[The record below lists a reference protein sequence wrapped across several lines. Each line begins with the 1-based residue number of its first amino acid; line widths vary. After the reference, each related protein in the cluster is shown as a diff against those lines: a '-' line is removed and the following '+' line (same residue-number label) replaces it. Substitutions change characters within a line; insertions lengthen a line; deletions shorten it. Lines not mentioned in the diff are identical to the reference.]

1 MTVSSIPMLLS
12 PTPTRGFLYIGD
24 PHVWSKK
31 PGRRRDDD
39 FLATILGKLGQ
50 AAEIANRHHLWPI
63 CPGDLLHDDDDHD
76 PVMLLNLTR
85 ALQKFDRK
93 MICLVGNHDKDE
105 AHLSERN
112 SLLLLGVAGQLHLI
126 DRSGFCG
133 VISMHTPSG
142 EMKVAIGGTPYG
154 DHIPQDVA
162 SFLGAG
168 FDPKADVKRAHVL
181 AGVDTIVWMT
191 HEDLAFQ
198 GAYPGAKS
206 IEEIRGVDACFNG
219 HMHGTSL
226 PHKVGMTSWY
236 NPGNI
241 TRMSVDTMDHKP
253 SVWEWLPLEEQE
265 MGTQQGLRVPLL
277 HQHILNHVQGEYAFT
292 LEGLHATA
300 MMPARAL
307 EGLPTSAFAERLL
320 SDRIQQRSDD
330 GTFTRESL
338 ETILEALQV
347 PDLVKETARRRQE
360 QAARNLS
367 ERA

>member
-1 MTVSSIPMLLS
+1 MSTLS
-12 PTPTRGFLYIGD
+12 LPVFEIDRPTRGFLFIGD

-39 FLATILGKLGQ
+39 FLATILNKLSQ
-50 AAEIANRHHLWPI
+50 AAEISNRLDLWPI

-85 ALQKFDRK
+85 TLQKFNRK
-93 MICLVGNHDKDE
+93 LICLVGNHDKDE

-112 SLLLLGVAGQLHLI
+112 SLLLLGVADQLHLI
-126 DRSGFCG
+126 DRSSF
-133 VISMHTPSG
+133 SG
-142 EMKVAIGGTPYG
+142 IIPMETEKGSIRIAIGGTPYG
-154 DHIPQDVA
+154 DPIPKDVS
-162 SFLGAG
+162 SFLGVG
-168 FDPKADVKRAHVL
+168 FDPGEDPRRAQQL
-181 AGVDTIVWMT
+181 LGVDSIVWMT

-198 GAYPGAKS
+198 GAYPGAQA

-226 PHKVGMTSWY
+226 PHKAGMTAWY

-253 SVWEWLPLEEQE
+253 SVWQWIPGETEE

-277 HQHILNHVQGEYAFT
+277 HQHILTHTQGEFAFS

-300 MMPARAL
+300 IMPAQVM
-307 EGLPTSAFAERLL
+307 ETLPSSAFAERLL
-320 SDRIQQRSDD
+320 ADRIQQRSDD

-338 ETILEALQV
+338 ENILESAQV
-347 PDLVKETARRRQE
+347 SDLVKEITRRRQE
-360 QAARNLS
+360 QAATKLS

>member
-1 MTVSSIPMLLS
+1 M
-12 PTPTRGFLYIGD
+12 YIGD

-31 PGRRRDDD
+31 PGRRRDED
-39 FLATILGKLGQ
+39 FLATVLGKLSQ
-50 AAEIANRHHLWPI
+50 AADIANRLDLWPV

-85 ALQKFDRK
+85 TLQKFNRK

-133 VISMHTPSG
+133 VIEMDTPEG
-142 EMKVAIGGTPYG
+142 IKKVAIGGTPYG
-154 DHIPQDVA
+154 DPMPQDVA
-162 SFLGAG
+162 SFLGAD
-168 FDPKADVKRAHVL
+168 FDPKANPRRAHAIL
-181 AGVDTIVWMT
+181 GVDRIVWMT

-198 GAYPGAKS
+198 GAYPGARA
-206 IEEIRGVDACFNG
+206 IEEIRGVDTCFNG
-219 HMHGTSL
+219 HMHGTAL
-226 PHKVGMTSWY
+226 PHKAGMTAWY

-253 SVWEWLPLEEQE
+253 SVWEWLSTETEE

-277 HQHILNHVQGEYAFT
+277 RQHVLTHVQGELAFS
-292 LEGLHATA
+292 LEGLHAA
-300 MMPARAL
+300 AIMPAKSL
-307 EGLPTSAFAERLL
+307 ENLPQSAFAERLL
-320 SDRIQQRSDD
+320 SDCLQQRSDD

-338 ETILEALQV
+338 ETILDAAQV
-347 PDLVKETARRRQE
+347 SDIVRETAIRRQE

-367 ERA
+367 SRA